1 MRKIKLFSPNV
12 YPKEWAGELE
22 KTFNSGWLA
31 QSGKV
36 KEFEEKF
43 CKEFDYKYAVAMN
56 SCTAALDMAYHLAG
70 IAQGD
75 KVLTPVLT
83 CTATNIPLVHRKA
96 DITFC
101 DINKE
106 TLTLDFEDV
115 KKKIFSTRA
124 IVTVNLGGVDTD
136 ERVFDIAEENNVP
149 VIVDA
154 AQALGVTQERGDYI
168 CYSFQAIKHFTT
180 GDGGMIVL
188 SNEEDYE
195 RAKRL
200 RWFGIDRDRR
210 AKMNFNF
217 SPSNRAVCMD
227 MDEPGFKTH
236 MNDIQATM
244 GIIGLSHNQE
254 ILKHRIS
261 IANIYQDRFV
271 KIPVIAGGS
280 YWLFCIL
287 LEGRDEGKMDK
298 IKKTGVECDL
308 CHLRNDIFTPFG
320 SKRQNLPNMNEIES
334 KYLYIP
340 IHSNMTVEDAE
351 YVAEIILKI

>member
-1 MRKIKLFSPNV
+1 MRKVKLFSPNV
-12 YPKEWAGELE
+12 YPKEWARELE

-43 CKEFDYKYAVAMN
+43 CAEFGYKYAVAMN
-56 SCTAALDMAYHLAG
+56 SCTAALEMAYHLVG
-70 IAQGD
+70 IGPGD

-83 CTATNIPLVHRKA
+83 CTATNIPLIHRKA
-96 DITFC
+96 DIIFC

-124 IVTVNLGGVDTD
+124 IVTVNLGGVETD
-136 ERVFDIAEENNVP
+136 DRIFDIAEENNVP

-154 AQALGVTQERGDYI
+154 AQALGVTQGRGDYI

-244 GIIGLSHNQE
+244 GIVGLNHNQE
-254 ILKHRIS
+254 ILKHRID
-261 IANIYQDRFV
+261 IADIYQNSFV
-271 KIPVIAGGS
+271 KIPVVAGGS

-287 LEGRDEGKMDK
+287 LEGRDKGKMDK
-298 IKKTGVECDL
+298 IKKAGVECDL